1 MTALYVATASDPP
14 APERAPRVLGF
25 PGVPEAQPAGDLAAT
40 RPPLGGPG
48 SAAQLPVPVPQSGSL
63 VVRDDFVGSPA
74 PVVVMRARILEP
86 EDRRARLIDLFLSPR
101 EYRAA
106 RRQDA
111 RREERLNRA
120 ETTAA
125 ELRDRLGK
133 LLRGEESGELL
144 VTAALTLDQLNQ
156 EVAVLRE
163 AGVAPAEN
171 DRYVAVA
178 AAVGNIAMGL
188 EQARAREGAREAALA
203 ANRARAESALARL
216 DSATL
221 NDLRGKAMEA
231 ITAGVRFLPRMG
243 ATSACSPSDAVAQL
257 AAREGVNAA
266 LRDGAAVSL
275 TTIED
280 FRAWY
285 DSTLGRQ
292 LAQREILERDGV
304 VLLDALERACKGGL
318 AAAANISS
326 SWEYLNRIS
335 SSVAL
340 QQLEQGKY
348 VYFFQ
353 RQTNGGAAES
363 KRVSSLAEL
372 RAWLKNGGHLSAPQA
387 ATQAAPQPK

>member
-1 MTALYVATASDPP
+1 M
-14 APERAPRVLGF
+14 
-25 PGVPEAQPAGDLAAT
+25 
-40 RPPLGGPG
+40 
-48 SAAQLPVPVPQSGSL
+48 
-63 VVRDDFVGSPA
+63 VVRDHFVGSPA
-74 PVVVMRARILEP
+74 PVVVMRARILQP
-86 EDRRARLIDLFLSPR
+86 EDRRARLIDLLLSPR

-111 RREERLNRA
+111 RREERLDRA
-120 ETTAA
+120 EATVA

-133 LLRGEESGELL
+133 LLRGEEASELL

-163 AGVAPAEN
+163 AGVAPAEH

-188 EQARAREGAREAALA
+188 EEARAREGAREAALA
-203 ANRARAESALARL
+203 ANRARAESAVARL

-221 NDLRGKAMEA
+221 DELRGKAMDA
-231 ITAGVRFLPRMG
+231 ITAGVRFVPRVG
-243 ATSACSPSDAVAQL
+243 VASACSPSDAVAQL
-257 AAREGVNAA
+257 AARQGVNAA
-266 LRDGAAVSL
+266 LKDGAAVSL

-292 LAQREILERDGV
+292 LAQREILERDGL
-304 VLLDALERACKGGL
+304 VLLEALERACKGGL
-318 AAAANISS
+318 AAAANIST

-353 RQTNGGAAES
+353 RQTNGSAAES

-372 RAWLKNGGHLSAPQA
+372 RAWLKSGGHLSAPQV
-387 ATQAAPQPK
+387 ATQPK

>member
-1 MTALYVATASDPP
+1 MTALYAATASDPP

-25 PGVPEAQPAGDLAAT
+25 PGVPEAQPAGELAAT

-86 EDRRARLIDLFLSPR
+86 EDRRARLIDLILSPR

-111 RREERLNRA
+111 RREERLDRA
-120 ETTAA
+120 EATVA

-231 ITAGVRFLPRMG
+231 ITAGVRFLPRVG
-243 ATSACSPSDAVAQL
+243 VTSACSPSDAVAQL